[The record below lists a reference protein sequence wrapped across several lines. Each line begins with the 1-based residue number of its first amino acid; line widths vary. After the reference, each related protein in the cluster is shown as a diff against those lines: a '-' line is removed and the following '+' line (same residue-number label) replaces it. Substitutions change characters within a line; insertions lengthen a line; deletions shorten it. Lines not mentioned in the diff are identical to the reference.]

1 LYSILAGANYCPLIL
16 LYYVSHLY
24 IAIHIREF
32 IDNKGAFVIKALENK
47 GAKSLILKLELKLHQ
62 NHQND

>member
-1 LYSILAGANYCPLIL
+1 LYSILAGANYCSLIL

-32 IDNKGAFVIKALENK
+32 MDNKGAFVIKSLKNK
-47 GAKSLILKLELKLHQ
+47 GAK
-62 NHQND
+62 